1 MKGTLLMYTF
11 CRIRNTALLRRFATH
26 AASAL
31 LLLLVCCAPANAE
44 SVSAKAT
51 KYLVLDDRIIDRV
64 EGAELVLGKVEKSP
78 SNPLFGED
86 RPWEPRGDNYYCNVI
101 YDEQEKIYKCW
112 YNPFVFSELDEKTP
126 RDDRK
131 NVKWEVS
138 KERRFGVCYATSK
151 DGIKWDKP
159 NLGLVDYRGSK
170 DNNIIMFDVHG
181 LDIVKDM
188 TEQDVHKRYKMI
200 GAVGGIGPQ
209 RVWYSA
215 DGLKWSEPEIYEQ
228 IGGRS
233 DTRNNVTWIP
243 ERKEWMLISRV
254 GFTPRDVGRSASKN
268 FRDWSPIELVLKPES
283 DNPQFHDMPS
293 FRYGDVYLGLI
304 GVFDVEADRQWVELA
319 WSPDSIDWRRIL
331 PGTPFIPNGKKG
343 SYDWGCIFA
352 DQPILNESEIRIY
365 YSACNG
371 NFFGWR
377 DAFLCLATLKPDH
390 WAGYKSDSKDKAT
403 VQTKTLSCNGTK
415 LALTADVEGT
425 IACSVYD
432 KNGKELAQLETVKD
446 DVTNQVV
453 GDLTK
458 FEGKEIQLRFEL
470 QDATLYSFAFTNE

>member
-1 MKGTLLMYTF
+1 MSNYR
-11 CRIRNTALLRRFATH
+11 RIINTRLSRIYQAHIVVF
-26 AASAL
+26 AL
-31 LLLLVCCAPANAE
+31 LLVNCWLPAKAE
-44 SVSAKAT
+44 STLANAT
-51 KYLVLDDRIIDRV
+51 KYLLLDDRVVDRI
-64 EGAELVLGKVEKSP
+64 EDAELVLGKVEKSP

-126 RDDRK
+126 RDERK

-151 DGIKWDKP
+151 DGIKWEKP
-159 NLGLVDYRGSK
+159 DLGLTDYRGSK
-170 DNNIIMFDVHG
+170 DNNIIMYDVHG

-188 TEQDVHKRYKMI
+188 TEPDPNKRYKMI
-200 GAVGGIGPQ
+200 GPMGGMGPQ

-243 ERKEWMLISRV
+243 EREEWMLISRV
-254 GFTPRDVGRSASKN
+254 GFTPRDVGRSASKD
-268 FRDWSPIELVLKPES
+268 FRNWSPIELVLKPES

-293 FRYGDVYLGLI
+293 FRYGNIYLGLI

-319 WSPDSIDWRRIL
+319 WSPDSIDWQRIL

-352 DQPILNESEIRIY
+352 DQPIFNDSEVRIY

-377 DAFLCLATLKPDH
+377 DAFLCLATLKPDR
-390 WAGYKSDSKDKAT
+390 WAGYRTSSENKAI
-403 VQTKTLSCNGTK
+403 VLTKPLPCDGTK
-415 LALTADVEGT
+415 LALSADIDGM
-425 IACSVYD
+425 ISCSVCD
-432 KNGKELAQLETVKD
+432 DEGNEISQLGTVKD
-446 DVTNQVV
+446 DATNQAVA
-453 GDLTK
+453 DISRFK
-458 FEGKEIQLRFEL
+458 GKDIQLKFEL
-470 QDATLYSFAFTNE
+470 QDATLYSFSFTD